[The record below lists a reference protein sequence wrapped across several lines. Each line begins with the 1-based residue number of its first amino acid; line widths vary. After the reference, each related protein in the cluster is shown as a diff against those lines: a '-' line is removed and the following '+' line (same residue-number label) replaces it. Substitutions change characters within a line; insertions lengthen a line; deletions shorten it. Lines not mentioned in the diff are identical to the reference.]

1 MLKFKRHMEVAKQ
14 REIKNKAYGVEMN
27 TNCEISYK
35 HHKGKTEQCK
45 IDGDILEV
53 VEGVTQ
59 IIETIALSGGFR
71 EKEMYEYL
79 LQEQIKKD
87 KKRINIK
94 RVGGNN
100 HDKI

>member
-14 REIKNKAYGVEMN
+14 RENRNKAYGVEMN

-35 HHKGKTEQCK
+35 HHKGKIKQCE
-45 IDGDILEV
+45 INGDILEV

-59 IIETIALSGGFR
+59 IIETIALSGRFR
-71 EKEMYEYL
+71 EKEIYEYL

-87 KKRINIK
+87 KKRINTRK
-94 RVGGNN
+94 VGGN
-100 HDKI
+100 